1 MKPNVIRPIAVC
13 IFRRGDSIF
22 VFEGYDPTKEEVFYR
37 PLGGA
42 IEFGESGAQTVAR
55 ELQEEI
61 GAQVTEIR
69 YLFTLENI
77 FTYDGQPGHEIIMV
91 YEGRFVND
99 GWYDR
104 SHVKGHEDNGL
115 PFKALWKPLEDFRQ
129 GAILYPT
136 GLLARLIGGD

>member
-22 VFEGYDPTKEEVFYR
+22 VFEGYDPTKEQVFYR

-61 GAQVTEIR
+61 GAQITEIR

-99 GWYDR
+99 DWYDR

-136 GLLARLIGGD
+136 GLLARLIGED